1 MHARS
6 METPDIASRQIATA
20 QSPESGTP
28 TWQPQ
33 GTIAAGTGAPG
44 SEVRFADL
52 TGDGRADYLVVNPDS
67 SVQAWLNGGQ
77 DAAVPDGWLWTPVGT
92 IAAGVAPGSEVRFA
106 DLTGDG
112 RADYLVVNPDGSV
125 QAWLNGGQD
134 AAVPDGWLWTPVGT
148 IAAGVAPGSQ
158 IQFADLTGDGRA
170 DYLVVN
176 LAVQAWLNG
185 GQDAAVPDG
194 WLWTP
199 AGTIATGVGAPG
211 SQIQFA
217 DLTGDGRAD
226 YLVVN
231 PDGSVQAWLNGGQ
244 DAAVPDGWLWTPAG
258 TIADGVGAPG
268 SQIQFADL
276 TGSGRADYLNV
287 NSDGSVQAW
296 LNG

>member
-6 METPDIASRQIATA
+6 METSDIASRQIATA

-52 TGDGRADYLVVNPDS
+52 TGDGRADYLVVNLA
-67 SVQAWLNGGQ
+67 VQAWLNGGQ
-77 DAAVPDGWLWTPVGT
+77 NSAVPDGWLWTP
-92 IAAGVAPGSEVRFA
+92 A
-106 DLTGDG
+106 
-112 RADYLVVNPDGSV
+112 
-125 QAWLNGGQD
+125 
-134 AAVPDGWLWTPVGT
+134 GT

-176 LAVQAWLNG
+176 LAVQAWPHG

-199 AGTIATGVGAPG
+199 AGTIAAGVGAPG

-226 YLVVN
+226 YLAVN

-244 DAAVPDGWLWTPAG
+244 DAAAPDGWLWTPAG

>member
-6 METPDIASRQIATA
+6 METSDIASRQIATA

-52 TGDGRADYLVVNPDS
+52 TGDGRADYLVVN
-67 SVQAWLNGGQ
+67 
-77 DAAVPDGWLWTPVGT
+77 
-92 IAAGVAPGSEVRFA
+92 
-106 DLTGDG
+106 
-112 RADYLVVNPDGSV
+112 
-125 QAWLNGGQD
+125 
-134 AAVPDGWLWTPVGT
+134 
-148 IAAGVAPGSQ
+148 
-158 IQFADLTGDGRA
+158 
-170 DYLVVN
+170 

-199 AGTIATGVGAPG
+199 AGTIAAGVGAPG

-226 YLVVN
+226 YLAVN

-244 DAAVPDGWLWTPAG
+244 DAAAPDGWLWTPAG